1 MGGPDEEG
9 VEEKRSEIQVQAEAG
24 PTVHAVMTTS
34 CIIWVLRVFIFLYN
48 LESST
53 QTGGVFCTIWKAQ
66 HKPVGATLFSKCKTS
81 RREANMRLR
90 ASGHESDHVQD

>member
-53 QTGGVFCTIWKAQ
+53 QTGGVFCTDMYN
-66 HKPVGATLFSKCKTS
+66 L
-81 RREANMRLR
+81 
-90 ASGHESDHVQD
+90 ESSTQTGGGYAFF